1 MKKILLTVTLSLAL
15 ASNAMAAGDLRK
27 EAIDAGL
34 IPIPSDS
41 RALNK
46 LIGNPDDKQVELGK
60 KLFFDPRLSKSGLI
74 SCNTCHNLATGGVDG
89 VASAIGHG
97 WTSNPHHLGSPT
109 VYNSVF
115 NAVQM
120 WDGRFSSLEEQAKG
134 PIEAGPEM
142 AAPAELV
149 VDRIGSIPAYVEE
162 FKRAFKGEKE
172 PVNFDN
178 MARAIAAFE
187 RTLVTPSR
195 FDSFLNG
202 DSKALAENEKKGL
215 SIFIGKGCAVCHGGI
230 GIGGEGMQPFP
241 VVGKFKHAG
250 IGDFKGDKD
259 GMVKVPLLRNITN
272 TAPYFHNGAV
282 WSLSEAVRIMGEN
295 QLGEKLSD
303 DEISNIVAFLGSL
316 EGKKPEISY
325 PMLPSSTKD
334 TPKPDAN

>member
-1 MKKILLTVTLSLAL
+1 MKKTVLVVAISLAL
-15 ASNAMAAGDLRK
+15 STNAIASGNLRK
-27 EAIDAGL
+27 EALDAGL

-41 RALNK
+41 RVLKK

-60 KLFFDPRLSKSGLI
+60 KLFFDPRLSKSGII

-89 VASAIGHG
+89 VASAIGHK

-109 VYNSVF
+109 VYNAVF
-115 NAVQM
+115 NSIQM

-149 VDRIGSIPAYVEE
+149 VSRVKSMPAYVKE
-162 FKRAFKGEKE
+162 FKQAFPGKKD
-172 PVNFDN
+172 PLTFDN
-178 MARAIAAFE
+178 IAKAIAAFE

-202 DSKALAENEKKGL
+202 DNKALAKNEKKGL
-215 SIFIGKGCAVCHGGI
+215 SIFIDKGCVACHGGI

-241 VVGKFKHAG
+241 VVGKFKHAD

-282 WSLSEAVRIMGEN
+282 WSLSEAVRIMGKN

-303 DEISNIVAFLGSL
+303 DEVSNIVAFLGSL
-316 EGKKPEISY
+316 EGKKPELSY
-325 PMLPSSTKD
+325 PMLPTSTKD